1 MKRISEILKRKEF
14 IFKNRKEY
22 RYWKYKKNGMK
33 TVDATRGPGYYLN
46 IAYFNHSD
54 KGMKWESPMKS
65 GKTGIY
71 ELIDYRRY
79 SDPYDMVESSR
90 WNFIGYKDEKPITEC
105 TFDEFMEIYI
115 KRH

>member
-1 MKRISEILKRKEF
+1 MKHRKSDKLIQKRIDYFNNMTIEKMMKRLLDIVKRKEF

-33 TVDATRGPGYYLN
+33 TVDETRGPGYYLN
-46 IAYFNHSD
+46 IAGFNHPN

-71 ELIDYRRY
+71 ELIDY
-79 SDPYDMVESSR
+79 
-90 WNFIGYKDEKPITEC
+90 
-105 TFDEFMEIYI
+105 
-115 KRH
+115 